1 MITSTENYINNIN
14 TTLNDLKN
22 DLLWGGL
29 ILYTSQRSY
38 SDGLFDWLLGGPPQE
53 VKIFGKPV
61 NYQSKVD
68 ALFNNTKTD
77 IENDLCPLIAQLTN
91 QGFASNSDTRKVK
104 RKLTEMVDAR
114 KTAYLQSLEKNTSKL
129 IQEELNFIKNSDQ
142 INFVLSEVDGYKNK
156 RGGVVIYDISGT
168 TEVDP
173 TSVGVSNTYDELKDD
188 LLKIGTDLNELNEK
202 YENYQIIPNGPNKIY
217 NDNFDFDVYIESTAP
232 QDVRFFLVF
241 GKEIL
246 QDRNKFMDEVTSTIT
261 ESLSY
266 VNYRSFMF
274 ANIGISAASGAIQFG
289 NQTTVIPNG
298 RFSKYENSKK
308 TLEDNFKNFN
318 DQYFISKFPNNKYIT
333 FNKNKTRNFTF
344 VKQDPINA
352 ANEQNLLDLW
362 STVDST
368 GNLFNLK
375 KQMV

>member
-1 MITSTENYINNIN
+1 M
-14 TTLNDLKN
+14 NDLKN

-68 ALFNNTKTD
+68 SLFNNAKTD

-142 INFVLSEVDGYKNK
+142 INFVLSQVDGYKNK
-156 RGGVVIYDISGT
+156 RGGVVIYDVSGT

-173 TSVGVSNTYDELKDD
+173 TSVGVLNTYNELKDD
-188 LLKIGTDLNELNEK
+188 LLKIGSDLNELNEK
-202 YENYQIIPNGPNKIY
+202 YENYQIIPNGLNKIY
-217 NDNFDFDVYIESTAP
+217 NDNFNFDVYIESTAP
-232 QDVRFFLVF
+232 QDVRFFLIF
-241 GKEIL
+241 CKEIL
-246 QDRNKFMDEVTSTIT
+246 QD
-261 ESLSY
+261 
-266 VNYRSFMF
+266 
-274 ANIGISAASGAIQFG
+274 
-289 NQTTVIPNG
+289 
-298 RFSKYENSKK
+298 
-308 TLEDNFKNFN
+308 
-318 DQYFISKFPNNKYIT
+318 
-333 FNKNKTRNFTF
+333 
-344 VKQDPINA
+344 
-352 ANEQNLLDLW
+352 
-362 STVDST
+362 
-368 GNLFNLK
+368 
-375 KQMV
+375 